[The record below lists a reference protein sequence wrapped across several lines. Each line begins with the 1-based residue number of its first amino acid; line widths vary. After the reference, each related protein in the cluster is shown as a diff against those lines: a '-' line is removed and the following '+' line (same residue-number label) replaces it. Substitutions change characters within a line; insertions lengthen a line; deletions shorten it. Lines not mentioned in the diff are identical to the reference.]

1 MVCLAFNYCW
11 VKKYWDI
18 SDFNLEQ
25 YFIFLYGAL
34 LLKEVNI
41 VYKLPKPSNPL
52 NWEINPRVKKKPEQ
66 TTHINGK
73 IVVTNLFFFID
84 QVQWTKERINICE
97 TMKTRNS
104 ATRKTFQLV
113 NFSHWSASDMW
124 LNRITFGRDCNAS

>member
-11 VKKYWDI
+11 VKKY
-18 SDFNLEQ
+18 FK
-25 YFIFLYGAL
+25 YFIWSNILYGAL

-41 VYKLPKPSNPL
+41 FYKLPKPSNPL

-73 IVVTNLFFFID
+73 IVVTNLFFLID

-113 NFSHWSASDMW
+113 NFSHWYASDMW
-124 LNRITFGRDCNAS
+124 LNKITFGRDCNAS